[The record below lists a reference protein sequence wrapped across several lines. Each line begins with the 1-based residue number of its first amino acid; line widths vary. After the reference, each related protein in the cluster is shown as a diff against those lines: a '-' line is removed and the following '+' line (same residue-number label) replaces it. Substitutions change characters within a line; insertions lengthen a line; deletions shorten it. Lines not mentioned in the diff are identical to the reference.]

1 MTFPLPPQETV
12 LLFILLFLR
21 VSAMVIVIPV
31 LGENVVPARIK
42 ACLVILITFLI
53 FPTLR
58 IAAPSIQPD
67 WGLITMGFAMAS
79 EILIGVIIG
88 VTARFIFAGIQLAG
102 NVIGIQMGF
111 AMSSVLDPIT
121 RANVLI
127 ISEFQY
133 MIATLIYLA
142 VDGHHIFIMA
152 IADSYRILPPLG
164 MHFFPPS
171 LMQLLLTFYGAI
183 FTTAVKVCAPVM
195 AVLLFTNVALGI
207 VARTVPQ
214 INVFMVGF
222 PIQVATGLII
232 FGLTAPLFAQLVQK
246 AISGLPGQIRAVL
259 QLMAM
264 GF

>member
-1 MTFPLPPQETV
+1 MTFPLPPQATV

-31 LGENVVPARIK
+31 LGETMVPGRVK
-42 ACLVILITFLI
+42 ACLVILMTFLI

-58 IAAPSIQPD
+58 IDPPPIHPD
-67 WGLITMGFAMAS
+67 LGLITLAFAMAG
-79 EILIGVIIG
+79 EILIGIVIG
-88 VTARFIFAGIQLAG
+88 ATARFIFAGIQLAG
-102 NVIGIQMGF
+102 SVIGMQMGF
-111 AMSSVLDPIT
+111 AMSNVLDPLT
-121 RANVLI
+121 RANVMV

-133 MIATLIYLA
+133 MIAMLIFLA

-164 MHFFPPS
+164 IHFSAP
-171 LMQLLLTFYGAI
+171 LMEFLLTLFGAI
-183 FTTAVKVCAPVM
+183 FVTAVKVAAPVM

-232 FGLTAPLFAQLVQK
+232 FGLTAPLFAQLVQR

-264 GF
+264 